1 LPEPYG
7 ESKVSV
13 TGLLGDL
20 RHMTIVRTN
29 SSAATRL
36 LLAYLSA
43 ATDIAVESV
52 GEREVR
58 VSLLGSY
65 REDAMRLALYL
76 RLRAWEA
83 GQRADG
89 IDVRLDLD
97 AAEPPAAA
105 SV

>member
-1 LPEPYG
+1 
-7 ESKVSV
+7 
-13 TGLLGDL
+13 
-20 RHMTIVRTN
+20 MTVVRTN

-43 ATDIAVESV
+43 VTDIAVEHLDDCQ
-52 GEREVR
+52 VR

-83 GQRADG
+83 GQRAEG
-89 IDVRLDLD
+89 VDVRLEMD

-105 SV
+105 SL

>member
-1 LPEPYG
+1 MSAEPARA
-7 ESKVSV
+7 
-13 TGLLGDL
+13 GL
-20 RHMTIVRTN
+20 RQMTIVRTN
-29 SSAATRL
+29 SSAATEL

-43 ATDIAVESV
+43 ATDIAVEAIDA
-52 GEREVR
+52 REVR

-89 IDVRLDLD
+89 VDVKLELESG
-97 AAEPPAAA
+97 EPPTAANA
-105 SV
+105 

>member
-1 LPEPYG
+1 
-7 ESKVSV
+7 
-13 TGLLGDL
+13 
-20 RHMTIVRTN
+20 MTIVRTN
-29 SSAATRL
+29 SNAATRL

-43 ATDIAVESV
+43 VTDIAVEPV

-83 GQRADG
+83 GQRAEG
-89 IDVRLDLD
+89 VDVKLELD
-97 AAEPPAAA
+97 AAGPPAPSAGP
-105 SV
+105 

>member
-1 LPEPYG
+1 
-7 ESKVSV
+7 
-13 TGLLGDL
+13 
-20 RHMTIVRTN
+20 MTVVRTN

-36 LLAYLSA
+36 LVAYLEA
-43 ATDIAVESV
+43 ATDIAAESI
-52 GEREVR
+52 GAREVR

-89 IDVRLDLD
+89 KDVRLDLD
-97 AAEPPAAA
+97 DEE
-105 SV
+105 

>member
-1 LPEPYG
+1 
-7 ESKVSV
+7 
-13 TGLLGDL
+13 
-20 RHMTIVRTN
+20 MTIVRTN

-43 ATDIAVESV
+43 ATDIAAEPL
-52 GEREVR
+52 GACEVR

-83 GQRADG
+83 GQRAEG
-89 IDVRLDLD
+89 VDVKL
-97 AAEPPAAA
+97 EMEGPGPPETVSA
-105 SV
+105 

>member
-1 LPEPYG
+1 
-7 ESKVSV
+7 
-13 TGLLGDL
+13 
-20 RHMTIVRTN
+20 MTIVRTN
-29 SSAATRL
+29 SSAVTQL

-43 ATDIAVESV
+43 ITDIAAEPI
-52 GEREVR
+52 GAQEVR

-83 GQRADG
+83 GQRAEG
-89 IDVRLDLD
+89 VDVKLDLD
-97 AAEPPAAA
+97 AGPPAAT

>member
-1 LPEPYG
+1 
-7 ESKVSV
+7 
-13 TGLLGDL
+13 
-20 RHMTIVRTN
+20 MTIVRTN

-36 LLAYLSA
+36 LLEYLSA
-43 ATDIAVESV
+43 VTDIAVEPV
-52 GEREVR
+52 GVREVR

-89 IDVRLDLD
+89 VDVKLDLD
-97 AAEPPAAA
+97 AAEPPTAANA
-105 SV
+105 

>member
-1 LPEPYG
+1 
-7 ESKVSV
+7 
-13 TGLLGDL
+13 
-20 RHMTIVRTN
+20 MTIVRTN
-29 SSAATRL
+29 SGAATRL

-43 ATDIAVESV
+43 ATDVAVEPL
-52 GEREVR
+52 GLNEVR

-89 IDVRLDLD
+89 IDVKLELD
-97 AAEPPAAA
+97 AVEPPPAGA
-105 SV
+105 

>member
-1 LPEPYG
+1 
-7 ESKVSV
+7 
-13 TGLLGDL
+13 
-20 RHMTIVRTN
+20 MTIVRTN
-29 SSAATRL
+29 SGAATQL

-43 ATDIAVESV
+43 ITDIAAEPL
-52 GEREVR
+52 GAQEVR

-83 GQRADG
+83 GQRAEDV
-89 IDVRLDLD
+89 DVRLDLD
-97 AAEPPAAA
+97 AGPPSAT

>member
-1 LPEPYG
+1 
-7 ESKVSV
+7 
-13 TGLLGDL
+13 
-20 RHMTIVRTN
+20 MTIVRTN
-29 SSAATRL
+29 SSAATQL

-43 ATDIAVESV
+43 VSDIAAEPLGSQ
-52 GEREVR
+52 EVR

-83 GQRADG
+83 GQRAEG
-89 IDVRLDLD
+89 IDVKLELD

-105 SV
+105 NG

>member
-1 LPEPYG
+1 
-7 ESKVSV
+7 
-13 TGLLGDL
+13 
-20 RHMTIVRTN
+20 MTIVRTN
-29 SSAATRL
+29 SGAATRL

-43 ATDIAVESV
+43 ATDIAVEPI
-52 GEREVR
+52 GANEVR

-89 IDVRLDLD
+89 VDVKLELD

-105 SV
+105 GV